1 MGTVTLTTEEYAEL
15 LAAANSMPA
24 SVRASREKTAR
35 MSAAIKAKRKGRTAK
50 GMAAALREANKRAR
64 KKNGDFRKGY
74 NQRRVMQMAHKIRRS
89 KR

>member
-15 LAAANSMPA
+15 LAAA
-24 SVRASREKTAR
+24 SR
-35 MSAAIKAKRKGRTAK
+35 SAAAPSAPAATRKSRRKGRTAP

-74 NQRRVMQMAHKIRRS
+74 NQRRVMQMAHKIRR
-89 KR
+89 KK

>member
-15 LAAANSMPA
+15 LAAAN
-24 SVRASREKTAR
+24 R
-35 MSAAIKAKRKGRTAK
+35 SAAAASAPAATRKRKRKGRTAP
-50 GMAAALREANKRAR
+50 GMAAALREANKKAR

-74 NQRRVMQMAHKIRRS
+74 NQRRVMKMAHKIRRS

>member
-15 LAAANSMPA
+15 LAAAQMSRSAPA
-24 SVRASREKTAR
+24 KSAMKKAVR
-35 MSAAIKAKRKGRTAK
+35 KATKKGRTAK
-50 GMAAALREANKRAR
+50 GMGAALKEANKKAR

-89 KR
+89 KK

>member
-15 LAAANSMPA
+15 LTA
-24 SVRASREKTAR
+24 VSR
-35 MSAAIKAKRKGRTAK
+35 SATRSAPPPTPKKKSRKGRTAS
-50 GMAAALREANKRAR
+50 GMAAALREANKKAR

-74 NQRRVMQMAHKIRRS
+74 NQRRVMEMAHKIRRS

>member
-15 LAAANSMPA
+15 LAAAS
-24 SVRASREKTAR
+24 K
-35 MSAAIKAKRKGRTAK
+35 SATRSTPPPTPKRRSRKGRTAT
-50 GMAAALREANKRAR
+50 GMAAALREANKKAR

-89 KR
+89 KK

>member
-1 MGTVTLTTEEYAEL
+1 MGTVTLTTEEYEAL
-15 LAAANSMPA
+15 LRLQSSERESEGA
-24 SVRASREKTAR
+24 RLASRKSKAR
-35 MSAAIKAKRKGRTAK
+35 KRKGRTAK
-50 GMAAALREANKRAR
+50 GMGAALREANRRAR

>member
-15 LAAANSMPA
+15 LAAASRSATSPA
-24 SVRASREKTAR
+24 SSPTPKRQS
-35 MSAAIKAKRKGRTAK
+35 RKGRTAK

>member
-15 LAAANSMPA
+15 LAAA
-24 SVRASREKTAR
+24 SRTATR
-35 MSAAIKAKRKGRTAK
+35 SPSPSTSKKRSRKGRTAS

-74 NQRRVMQMAHKIRRS
+74 NQRRVMEMAHKIRRS

>member
-15 LAAANSMPA
+15 LAAASRSATPTAA
-24 SVRASREKTAR
+24 SPTPKRRS
-35 MSAAIKAKRKGRTAK
+35 RKGRTAS
-50 GMAAALREANKRAR
+50 GMAAALREANKKAR

-89 KR
+89 RK

>member
-15 LAAANSMPA
+15 LAAANRSATP
-24 SVRASREKTAR
+24 TAAP
-35 MSAAIKAKRKGRTAK
+35 STSKRRSKRGRTAK
-50 GMAAALREANKRAR
+50 GMGAALREANKRAR

>member
-1 MGTVTLTTEEYAEL
+1 MG
-15 LAAANSMPA
+15 
-24 SVRASREKTAR
+24 
-35 MSAAIKAKRKGRTAK
+35 
-50 GMAAALREANKRAR
+50 AALREANKRAR

>member
-15 LAAANSMPA
+15 LAAAN
-24 SVRASREKTAR
+24 KTATSSPIAPR
-35 MSAAIKAKRKGRTAK
+35 KQRRARKGRTAK
-50 GMAAALREANKRAR
+50 GMGAALREANKKAR

-89 KR
+89 KK